1 MGNSI
6 SQHQLTALLTLKAGQ
21 FFVGVKSC
29 LAAAMS
35 CLSLFGLFSLNS
47 EIMEKV
53 KPKPESASVPA
64 AEFVWRLA
72 EEATAFQVVNAVEVK
87 GTRADERN
95 VEWDKVI
102 TVAVLAR
109 GQILRC
115 QQVFQHVVNGDGLC
129 CRGEPAGTE
138 HDREAIRQRLH
149 QLVGRAARS
158 DNHPGPELDGF
169 HT

>member
-6 SQHQLTALLTLKAGQ
+6 SQHQLTAFLSLKAGQ

-87 GTRADERN
+87 WTRADERN

-102 TVAVLAR
+102 TVAVKPDQRLFDRLVQTVHHPWPDA
-109 GQILRC
+109 
-115 QQVFQHVVNGDGLC
+115 FPGLC
-129 CRGEPAGTE
+129 
-138 HDREAIRQRLH
+138 Q
-149 QLVGRAARS
+149 
-158 DNHPGPELDGF
+158 
-169 HT
+169 

>member
-1 MGNSI
+1 VHLGCIGNSI
-6 SQHQLTALLTLKAGQ
+6 SQHQLTALLSLKAGQ
-21 FFVGVKSC
+21 FFVGVQSC

-102 TVAVLAR
+102 TVAVKPDQRLFDRLVQTVHHPWPDA
-109 GQILRC
+109 
-115 QQVFQHVVNGDGLC
+115 FPGLC
-129 CRGEPAGTE
+129 
-138 HDREAIRQRLH
+138 Q
-149 QLVGRAARS
+149 
-158 DNHPGPELDGF
+158 
-169 HT
+169 

>member
-95 VEWDKVI
+95 VEWDKFI
-102 TVAVLAR
+102 TVAVKPDQRLFDRLVQTVHHPWPDA
-109 GQILRC
+109 
-115 QQVFQHVVNGDGLC
+115 FPGLC
-129 CRGEPAGTE
+129 
-138 HDREAIRQRLH
+138 Q
-149 QLVGRAARS
+149 
-158 DNHPGPELDGF
+158 
-169 HT
+169 

>member
-6 SQHQLTALLTLKAGQ
+6 SQHQLTAFLSLKAGQ

-102 TVAVLAR
+102 TVAVKPDQRLFDRLVQTVHHPWPDA
-109 GQILRC
+109 
-115 QQVFQHVVNGDGLC
+115 FPGLC
-129 CRGEPAGTE
+129 
-138 HDREAIRQRLH
+138 Q
-149 QLVGRAARS
+149 
-158 DNHPGPELDGF
+158 
-169 HT
+169 

>member
-102 TVAVLAR
+102 TVAVKPDQRLFDRLVQTVHHPWPDA
-109 GQILRC
+109 
-115 QQVFQHVVNGDGLC
+115 FPGLC
-129 CRGEPAGTE
+129 
-138 HDREAIRQRLH
+138 Q
-149 QLVGRAARS
+149 
-158 DNHPGPELDGF
+158 
-169 HT
+169 

>member
-1 MGNSI
+1 
-6 SQHQLTALLTLKAGQ
+6 
-21 FFVGVKSC
+21 
-29 LAAAMS
+29 MS

-102 TVAVLAR
+102 TVAVKPDQRLFDRLVQTVHHPWPDA
-109 GQILRC
+109 
-115 QQVFQHVVNGDGLC
+115 FPGLC
-129 CRGEPAGTE
+129 
-138 HDREAIRQRLH
+138 Q
-149 QLVGRAARS
+149 
-158 DNHPGPELDGF
+158 
-169 HT
+169 